1 MPFEIVACMYE
12 MAGIIILGIFAQ
24 WLAWRI
30 RVPAILPLIL
40 IGLAVGPISTRYTP
54 DGTKLLEPVYQPALD
69 KGLFPNQYLFY
80 FVSLAIGI
88 ILFEGGLTLKRKELR
103 GMAPAIGRLIS
114 LGAAV
119 TFLGGGLAAY
129 FIMGL
134 SAPLSFL
141 FAALIIVTGPTV
153 IAPILQNV
161 PLNRKVATIL
171 KWEGILIDP
180 IGALVAVLVFDF
192 IVSGHGAIAFTSH
205 ALLAFVYIMIT
216 GGVVGL
222 LAALLL
228 YQFIKRDRVPHYLTN
243 VFTLAVVLLA
253 FVLSE
258 YFAHESGLLT
268 VVVMGTVLANMDV
281 PQLKEIQFFKESISV
296 LLISMLFILLAANID
311 LAHLQLLLD
320 WRCLWL
326 FLFVILVL
334 RPAAVFLST
343 RGSEL
348 HLREKLF
355 ISWVGPRGI
364 VAAGIASLFGLSLTN
379 DGIPGAEYLTPL
391 VFMIVLGTVLL
402 NATTARLVARW
413 LGVTQEASNGILF
426 VGANKAAR
434 LIAKYLQD
442 NGRHVVLV
450 DSNEKNV
457 ERARAMGLEALRA
470 NIFTDDLEEQF
481 ELVDVGYL
489 LAFTSNADVNE
500 FAVTRYRKVFGE
512 NGTFRLLTAEELR
525 QDPAELPETGIFSY
539 TDDYLNFN
547 EVARDYPYI
556 HEEPIRSVDELRQL
570 IRQMSL
576 IDFRLPLFIKYP
588 DGFIDIIPRDLD
600 QLSIEG
606 EGYYLVYMGKP
617 LDTTPREATRQEP
630 AAARE

>member
-1 MPFEIVACMYE
+1 MFE

-24 WLAWRI
+24 WVAWRI

-40 IGLAVGPISTRYTP
+40 IGLIVGPVSTLYTS
-54 DGTKLLEPVYQPALD
+54 DASKLLEPVYQLEQD

-114 LGAAV
+114 LGALV
-119 TFLGGGLAAY
+119 TFIGGGAAAY

-134 SAPLSFL
+134 SAPIAFL

-153 IAPILQNV
+153 IAPILQNT
-161 PLNRKVATIL
+161 PLNRNVATIL

-192 IVSGHGAIAFTSH
+192 IVSGDGAIAFSSH
-205 ALLAFVYIMIT
+205 ALLAFVYIMIIGT
-216 GGVVGL
+216 LMGSI
-222 LAALLL
+222 AAFLL
-228 YQFIKRDRVPHYLTN
+228 YQFIKRHWVPHYLLN
-243 VFTLAVVLLA
+243 VFTLAIVLLA

-258 YFAHESGLLT
+258 FFAHESGLLT
-268 VVVMGTVLANMDV
+268 VVVMGMVLANMDV
-281 PQLKEIQFFKESISV
+281 PQLKEILFFKESISV

-311 LAHLQLLLD
+311 LDHLMLLRD
-320 WRCLWL
+320 WRCLAL

-334 RPAAVFLST
+334 RPASVFLSM

-348 HLREKLF
+348 NFREKLF

-364 VAAGIASLFGLSLTN
+364 VAAGIASLFGLRLTS
-379 DGIPGAEYLTPL
+379 DGVPYSEYLTPL

-402 NATTARLVARW
+402 NATTARLMARA
-413 LGVTQEASNGILF
+413 LRVSQEASTGILF

-442 NGRHVVLV
+442 NGRHVVLI
-450 DSNEKNV
+450 DSNEKHI
-457 ERARAMGLEALRA
+457 ERAREMGLEAFKA
-470 NIFTDDLEEQF
+470 NIFTDDLEEEL

-489 LAFTSNADVNE
+489 LALTSNPDVNE
-500 FAVTRYRKVFGE
+500 FAVTHYKKVFGE
-512 NGTFRLLTAEELR
+512 NGAFRLLTAEELR
-525 QDPAELPETGIFSY
+525 KDPDELPETGIFSY
-539 TDDYLNFN
+539 TDDYLNLN

-556 HEEPIRSVDELRQL
+556 HEVPVESVEAIKQY

-600 QLSIEG
+600 KLQIEG
-606 EGYYLVYMGKP
+606 EGYSLVYMGKP
-617 LDTTPREATRQEP
+617 LATATPSHTPQP
-630 AAARE
+630 SARK